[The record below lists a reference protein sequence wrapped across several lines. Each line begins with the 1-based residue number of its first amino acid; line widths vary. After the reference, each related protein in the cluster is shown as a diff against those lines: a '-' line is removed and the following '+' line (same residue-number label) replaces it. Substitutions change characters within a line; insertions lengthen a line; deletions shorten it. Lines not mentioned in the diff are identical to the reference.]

1 MGAAGSADGLG
12 PLSRQ
17 QVRDTFQVLMPALG
31 SFLGDVRVVGTAS
44 SALRGIDLTVGDI
57 DVLARNR
64 STVDA
69 IAAAWTADGWASVG
83 APELLTGDGLDQY
96 FASFDVLGAKIEIS
110 TVEGACQPGDLAEC
124 VGAAPWIHFDT
135 VMVDDQAIAVVA
147 SELRLKSEII
157 RGRRERWE
165 PISAHMSETG
175 FNQRL
180 LSAVVNTLPPGLQRL
195 VATAFQETSLA

>member
-31 SFLGDVRVVGTAS
+31 SFLDDVRVVGTAS

-69 IAAAWTADGWASVG
+69 IAAAWTADGWASVR

-96 FASFDVLGAKIEIS
+96 FASFDVLGAMIEIS

-165 PISAHMSETG
+165 PIAAHMSETG